1 MRNVL
6 ALIFGM
12 ILATGAAFAGSDK
25 SFDELDKDGDGS
37 LSQSEIQST
46 DMDISGAD
54 TDGDGKVSKSEYKEA
69 TGMAEDDGAAT
80 DN

>member
-12 ILATGAAFAGSDK
+12 TLATGAALAGSDK
-25 SFDELDKDGDGS
+25 SFDELDKDGDGA
-37 LSQSEIQST
+37 LSQSEIQAT

-54 TDGDGKVSKSEYKEA
+54 TDGDGMVSKSEYKEA
-69 TGMAEDDGAAT
+69 TDMTEDGDAT
-80 DN
+80 SEN